1 MKGNKGMIDWLFKQ
15 SWFFSAALF
24 VGLIITGQ
32 ADNEKDFFAILIMC
46 LSLWLLDLLFLKK
59 GITILFNKVVNLY
72 KRWTHDFD
80 RKM

>member
-1 MKGNKGMIDWLFKQ
+1 MKGNKGIIDWLIKQ
-15 SWFFSAALF
+15 SWVFSAVLF
-24 VGLIITGQ
+24 LGLIFTGQ
-32 ADNEKDFFAILIMC
+32 VDNEKDFFAILIMC
-46 LSLWLLDLLFLKK
+46 LSLWLLDLLILKK

>member
-1 MKGNKGMIDWLFKQ
+1 MKGNKGKIDWLFKQ
-15 SWFFSAALF
+15 SWFFSAVLF

-32 ADNEKDFFAILIMC
+32 ADSEKDFFANLIMC
-46 LSLWLLDLLFLKK
+46 LSLWLLDLLILKK

-72 KRWTHDFD
+72 KRWTHDFE